1 MQQHKSFIL
10 LWNQSV
16 SQHSSQK
23 EIRFKEKSKAI
34 VDQVQKWIWQ
44 KSMKK
49 WNDLERNQEYFITK
63 IRQIN
68 GQFGE
73 VIILEVQDLLQLLY
87 NLE

>member
-1 MQQHKSFIL
+1 MQQDKSFIL
-10 LWNQSV
+10 LRNQSV
-16 SQHSSQK
+16 LQHSSQK

-73 VIILEVQDLLQLLY
+73 VIILEVQDLLQLFY